1 MRGALHRAI
10 RRVVATLTLLLAA
23 GTPTLIA
30 GTAGDPAEMERLNR
44 SLKLQLEL
52 AGGEAFYLRVDAEGQ
67 RLDLMLQGVLL
78 QSYTIRSLEIGWP
91 RVALLRRTVDAG
103 WAERAWS
110 GGRLSPARPDER
122 IEIRANDGDS
132 SPPEPP
138 VPRPPEEIC
147 PAPGRFV
154 VHYEGGLSLEIVG
167 EEEDGEGRPADSIL
181 SRLADAARAAWLFG
195 DIAPRVRITL
205 PAGELASLYR
215 GLPPETSLLLLLD
228 RAE

>member
-1 MRGALHRAI
+1 MRDALQRSA
-10 RRVVATLTLLLAA
+10 RRVAAMLALIVAAPAPFAGAAEDPATL
-23 GTPTLIA
+23 
-30 GTAGDPAEMERLNR
+30 ERLNR
-44 SLKLQLEL
+44 RLKVHLEL
-52 AGGEAFYLRVDAEGQ
+52 AETDSFYLRVDAAEQ

-78 QSYTIRSLEIGWP
+78 HSYPIRSLEVGWP
-91 RVALLRRTVDAG
+91 RVALLRRTIDAD
-103 WAERAWS
+103 WAERGWS

-147 PAPGRFV
+147 PAPPRFV
-154 VHYEGGLSLEIVG
+154 VRYEGGLSLELVG
-167 EEEDGEGRPADSIL
+167 EAVDGEQRTEGPIL
-181 SRLADAARAAWLFG
+181 RRLADAARAAWVFG

-215 GLPPETSLLLLLD
+215 GLPPDTSLLLDLE
-228 RAE
+228 RAD